1 MLAFFGLLGLGNSVF
16 AYKISTGPASP
27 SYFITH
33 QTSET
38 VNDFSISLCR
48 IVTNNNVPLLG
59 NNNDLFVPVKSQVEW
74 QSLVNNGAPGVSLAN
89 CTGTPPAGCTTESCG
104 ATAPNGDT
112 CHQAGESCAPSCNS
126 STTCC
131 DSYATNEGSA
141 LPCSYPAG
149 NCDGKSCGE
158 AGRYSGTCGS
168 VCDSTSCSGYTT
180 AACAAG
186 CTTEKCGAT
195 APNGDTCHQAGES
208 CGSTLA
214 GCTTEKCGETAP
226 NGDTCHQAGE
236 SCGSTLAGCTTEK
249 CGATAPNGDTCHQAG
264 ESCGSTLAGCTTE
277 SCGATAPNGDICH
290 QAGESCGSTLAGCT
304 TEKCGAKAPNGDT
317 CGSASDA
324 GCSTGGPSG
333 GTDCTGTEEEVC
345 DFYGYV
351 MDCSEGD
358 LDSDSAGNAICTTW
372 EQSCQEGSY
381 NSGSYCYDDE
391 TDELLGLA
399 TWTLTIVGSPEST
412 RECVQSHLVCI

>member
-1 MLAFFGLLGLGNSVF
+1 MKKRYSAKIIIAMLAFFGLLGLGNSVF

-214 GCTTEKCGETAP
+214 GCTTEKCG
-226 NGDTCHQAGE
+226 
-236 SCGSTLAGCTTEK
+236 
-249 CGATAPNGDTCHQAG
+249 ATAPNGDTCHQAG